1 MDRVAVKEE
10 AKKKIKGNLW
20 TIWKPLVLFELCVFV
35 IFFIIGF
42 LVGLL
47 KLDKNVYNIVLGVL
61 SFCASFIETGFMF
74 AYAKYILSFIR
85 GEKFDWNDVKEYTKK
100 HMVRAFVI
108 SFVVGLIIIG
118 CSILLVIPG
127 IIAAIGL
134 TFYEEVA
141 VDNEDLGTMDVIKK
155 AWAITNGH
163 KMDIF
168 VFTLSFIGWEI
179 LASLTFG
186 ILYIWLMPYIVV
198 ATAMVYEK
206 LK

>member
-1 MDRVAVKEE
+1 MDRVAIKEE

-47 KLDKNVYNIVLGVL
+47 KLDENVNNIVLGVL
-61 SFCASFIETGFMF
+61 SFCAGFIETGFMF

-85 GEKFDWNDVKEYTKK
+85 REKFDWNDVKEYTKK

>member
-1 MDRVAVKEE
+1 MDRVSIKEE

-20 TIWKPLVLFELCVFV
+20 TVWKPFVLFNLILFAIMFV
-35 IFFIIGF
+35 CGFIA
-42 LVGLL
+42 GLL
-47 KLDKNVYNIVLGVL
+47 KLDENVSKIVYGVI
-61 SFCASFIETGFMF
+61 SFCASFFEMAFTF

-85 GEKFDWNDVKEYTKK
+85 GEKFDWNDVKEYIKK
-100 HMVRAFVI
+100 NLVRAFII
-108 SFVVGLIIIG
+108 SFVVGLIIFG

-134 TFYEEVA
+134 TFYPEVA

-155 AWAITNGH
+155 AWAITKGH

-168 VFTLSFIGWEI
+168 VFTLSFLGWEI
-179 LASLTFG
+179 LATITFG
-186 ILYIWLMPYIVV
+186 ILYIWLMPYMVV
-198 ATAMVYEK
+198 ATAMLYEK